1 MTWILPPETNIAT
14 DESVRNVGDCEKYSN
29 LFHAEWRGYIQGSIA
44 ATELVQS
51 GQVVATSDYGN
62 VYGAYYRWD
71 FQITDGTVQSCWSS
85 NYNYIANANLLIQK
99 AALLLEDPQI
109 SDADKQQIK
118 LYMGHAYF
126 SRAMAYRELA
136 LHFCKDYNP
145 STLPVNMEFLW

>member
-1 MTWILPPETNIAT
+1 MNKKLFLISAIACCCSLSSCDMDLTPETNIAT

-62 VYGAYYRWD
+62 TYGAYYRWD

-126 SRAMAYRELA
+126 SRAMAYREL
-136 LHFCKDYNP
+136 
-145 STLPVNMEFLW
+145 